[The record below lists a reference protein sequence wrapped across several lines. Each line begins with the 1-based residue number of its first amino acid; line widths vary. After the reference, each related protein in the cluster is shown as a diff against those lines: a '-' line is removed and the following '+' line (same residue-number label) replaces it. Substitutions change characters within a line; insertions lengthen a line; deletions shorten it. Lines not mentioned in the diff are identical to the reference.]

1 MVLCSCII
9 LAALIP
15 TSAAAPPT
23 VGSGQHVLPT
33 ALEQQLTHAERQD
46 PPADPA
52 APGTAGPQRNRDYL
66 MEINFRGRYYQLP
79 DGIIDIWYFDEG
91 DVGLTLDRPKARAW
105 GTGLEWWAKWESG
118 GSFTV
123 FFDYMGSLI
132 EEGYWD
138 DVEEPANHT
147 DGEYLVPDRL
157 GIVDFGI
164 GGGYEA
170 KMTPWLGFM
179 FWGGGGPLFMTG
191 EWEHW
196 VHGSNATGDP
206 LCTQGD
212 TSMLPNGP
220 EAAAAYERYE
230 AGCGSDGPKRIP
242 KVLAVV
248 DLVAALRFN
257 FNDRANL
264 RIEGGLHDMPFVGL
278 STGVVF

>member
-1 MVLCSCII
+1 MVLCSCIT

-15 TSAAAPPT
+15 TSAGALATAPAAE
-23 VGSGQHVLPT
+23 PT
-33 ALEQQLTHAERQD
+33 ALQQQLAHVERQE
-46 PPADPA
+46 PAGDPA
-52 APGTAGPQRNRDYL
+52 APGTESGKKRDYL

-91 DVGLTLDRPKARAW
+91 DPGVTLDRPKARAW
-105 GTGLEWWAKWESG
+105 GTGLEWWAKWDSG

-123 FFDYMGSLI
+123 FFDYMGNLI
-132 EEGYWD
+132 QPGYWD

-147 DGEYLVPDRL
+147 DGEYLVPERL
-157 GIVDFGI
+157 GIIDFGI

-170 KMTPWLGFM
+170 KMTPWMGFM
-179 FWGGGGPLFMTG
+179 FWGGLGPLFMTG

-196 VHGSNATGDP
+196 VHGSTATGDP
-206 LCTQGD
+206 LCSQGD
-212 TSMLPNGP
+212 TSLLPNGP
-220 EAAAAYERYE
+220 DAATAYERYD

-242 KVLAVV
+242 SVLGVV